1 MTPHLT
7 GLTASRLGPTLL
19 AGAVVLHLALALGFH
34 LSPDEAHYALYA
46 SHLDWS
52 YFDHPPLVGWVQWPA
67 LMLGGRDFLMRVVP
81 MACWLLAAVGVMRLT
96 RELYPLLGSAQAA
109 LLLLVL
115 SPMPHLLGLALVPD
129 SLLLPITCGVMLLC
143 WRLCDVTW
151 LRRTSLWLA
160 LGVCLGLAGLSKYT
174 AVMLALGAA
183 LVLLRVHGKRLLA
196 LPGPWMAVVLALI
209 LITPVLGWNATH
221 NWISFTY
228 QLGHVA
234 GAQEW
239 RLGRVGVFLLVQ
251 FIVFGCL
258 LLVGLIA
265 VVRSRQV
272 GTHVAR
278 GPESTTSQ
286 MPISPISPISPLF
299 FCVCFGLPS
308 LLLFAFL
315 SGRGSALPH
324 WTAPGWL
331 ALMPPAAAGCVVL
344 WTRHRVPLMVMG
356 AVQALTFAVLAG
368 LMLTGGVASEKDA
381 QAQSQPG
388 QMLDT
393 APVNPF
399 ADLHGWD
406 AAAVRG
412 RALAQMQGVKTL
424 AVMNWTL
431 ANRIAWYA
439 RPLPVKVVQRH
450 FDQFDLWFGTLVP
463 GESVVLI
470 DWSLMSFAP
479 PVGPQQFERCDVL
492 EQLPARRMGRQIA
505 HFSYMLCRNWQGPLE
520 PPLGRPG

>member
-1 MTPHLT
+1 MTLRLAASPFGRTL
-7 GLTASRLGPTLL
+7 LTAV
-19 AGAVVLHLALALGFH
+19 VVLHLVLALGFH

-67 LMLGGRDFLMRVVP
+67 LVLGGHDFLMRIVP
-81 MACWLLAAVGVMRLT
+81 MACWLLAAVGVVRLT
-96 RELYPLLGSAQAA
+96 GELYPLPAPAIAA
-109 LLLLVL
+109 MVLFVL

-129 SLLLPITCGVMLLC
+129 TLLLPITCAVMWAC
-143 WRLCDVTW
+143 WRLCHEAA
-151 LRRTSLWLA
+151 LRKISLWLA
-160 LGVCLGLAGLSKYT
+160 LGLCLGLAGLAKYT

-183 LVLLRVHGKRLLA
+183 LVLLMAHGKGLLA
-196 LPGPWMAVVLALI
+196 LPGPWIAVVLAAV

-221 NWISFTY
+221 DWISFAY

-239 RLGRVGVFLLVQ
+239 RAGRVGVYLLVQ
-251 FIVFGCL
+251 LIVFGL
-258 LLVGLIA
+258 LLLAGLVA
-265 VVRSRQV
+265 
-272 GTHVAR
+272 VAR
-278 GPESTTSQ
+278 MKPVHPVTGQVSEPVV
-286 MPISPISPISPLF
+286 PLAPLAPLSPLV
-299 FCVCFGLPS
+299 FCACFGLPS

-331 ALMPPAAAGCVVL
+331 ALIPPAAAGCVAL
-344 WTRHRVPLMVMG
+344 WQRHRKALIVVG
-356 AVQALTFAVLAG
+356 VVQALTFAVLAG
-368 LMLTGGVASEKDA
+368 LMLTGGIASEKDA
-381 QAQSQPG
+381 QAQSLPG

-406 AAAVRG
+406 AAAQRG
-412 RALAQMQGVKTL
+412 RALAKTHGVRTL

-450 FDQFDLWFGTLVP
+450 FDQFDLWFGTLQP

-470 DWSLMSFAP
+470 DWSLLSFVP
-479 PVGPQQFERCDVL
+479 PVGPRQFERCDAL
-492 EQLPARRMGRQIA
+492 EQLPAQRMGRQIA
-505 HFSYMLCRNWQGPLE
+505 HFSYMVCRNWQGPLE
-520 PPLGRPG
+520 PPLGRAG

>member
-1 MTPHLT
+1 MILRRPDRF
-7 GLTASRLGPTLL
+7 GIALL
-19 AGAVVLHLALALGFH
+19 ASAALVHLALALGFH

-67 LMLGGRDFLMRVVP
+67 LMLGGHDLLMRVVP
-81 MACWLLAAVGVMRLT
+81 MACWLLAAVGVMLLT
-96 RELYPLLGSAQAA
+96 GELYPLTGSARAA
-109 LLLLVL
+109 VLLMVL

-129 SLLLPITCGVMLLC
+129 TLLLPITCAVMWLC
-143 WRLCDVTW
+143 WRLCDATR
-151 LRRTSLWLA
+151 LRRMSLWLA

-183 LVLLRVHGKRLLA
+183 LVLLWAHGIRLLA
-196 LPGPWMAVVLALI
+196 LPGPWFAVLLAAV
-209 LITPVLGWNATH
+209 LITPVLGWNASH
-221 NWISFTY
+221 DWISFTY

-239 RLGRVGVFLLVQ
+239 RLSRVAVYLLVQ
-251 FIVFGCL
+251 LIVFGL
-258 LLVGLIA
+258 LLLAGLVA
-265 VVRSRQV
+265 AMRLK
-272 GTHVAR
+272 GTASEAAPVQA
-278 GPESTTSQ
+278 
-286 MPISPISPISPLF
+286 SPAPVFPVSPLA

-324 WTAPGWL
+324 WTAPAWL
-331 ALMPPAAAGCVVL
+331 ALMPPAAAGCVAL
-344 WTRHRVPLMVMG
+344 WKRHRVALMVVG
-356 AVQALTFAVLAG
+356 SVQALTFTVLAG
-368 LMLTGGVASEKDA
+368 LMLSGGVASEKDA

-406 AAAVRG
+406 AAAGRG
-412 RALAQMQGVKTL
+412 LALAQTQGVKTL

-470 DWSLMSFAP
+470 DWSLMSFVP
-479 PVGPQQFERCDVL
+479 PVGAKQFERCDAL
-492 EQLPARRMGRQIA
+492 DQLPARRMGRQIA
-505 HFSYMLCRNWQGPLE
+505 HFNFMLCRNWQGPLE

>member
-1 MTPHLT
+1 MTSPLPDRF
-7 GLTASRLGPTLL
+7 SIILL
-19 AGAVVLHLALALGFH
+19 ACAVVAHFALALGFH

-67 LMLGGRDFLMRVVP
+67 LVLGGSDFQMRVVP
-81 MACWLLAAVGVMRLT
+81 MACWLLAAIGVMRLAA
-96 RELYPLLGSAQAA
+96 ELYPLLGSARAAA
-109 LLLLVL
+109 LLMVL
-115 SPMPHLLGLALVPD
+115 SPMPHLLGMALVPD
-129 SLLLPITCGVMLLC
+129 TLLLPVTCAVMLLC
-143 WRLCDVTW
+143 WRLCDVAR

-183 LVLLRVHGKRLLA
+183 LVLLWVHGRRLLA
-196 LPGPWMAVVLALI
+196 LPGPWIAVLLAAV
-209 LITPVLGWNATH
+209 LITPVLGWNASH
-221 NWISFTY
+221 DWISFTY

-239 RLGRVGVFLLVQ
+239 RPGRVGVFLLVQ
-251 FIVFGCL
+251 FIVFGL
-258 LLVGLIA
+258 LSLAGLVAATRLKDAATGA
-265 VVRSRQV
+265 APAQAFPAAAS
-272 GTHVAR
+272 
-278 GPESTTSQ
+278 S
-286 MPISPISPISPLF
+286 MSPLL

-331 ALMPPAAAGCVVL
+331 ALMPPAAAGCVAL
-344 WTRHRVPLMVMG
+344 WKRHRVALLVVA

-368 LMLTGGVASEKDA
+368 LMLTGGVASEKDD

-412 RALAQMQGVKTL
+412 RELAQTHGIKTL

-431 ANRIAWYA
+431 ANRIAWYV

-450 FDQFDLWFGTLVP
+450 FDQFDLWFGTLMP

-470 DWSLMSFAP
+470 DWSLMSFVP
-479 PVGPQQFERCDVL
+479 PVGPKQFERCDTL
-492 EQLPARRMGRQIA
+492 AQLPARRMGRQIA
-505 HFSYMLCRNWQGPLE
+505 HFNYMLCRNWQGPQE